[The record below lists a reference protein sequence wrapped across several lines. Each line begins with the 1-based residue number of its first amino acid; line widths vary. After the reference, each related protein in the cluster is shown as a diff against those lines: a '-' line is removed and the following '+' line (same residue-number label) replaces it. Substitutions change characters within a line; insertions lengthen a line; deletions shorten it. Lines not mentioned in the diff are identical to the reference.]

1 MHSVRNIVLTL
12 ALAVIVGLLGGY
24 FWGRH
29 ASAPAPPPQHIASP
43 PPAQPARQ
51 NMLPAAE
58 PAGGGGGD
66 GDRAQRHYFSRCH
79 SGGGRNCVVDGD
91 TIWMDGEKIRLADID
106 TPETHPARCRY
117 EQQLGDRATA
127 RLQSLL
133 NAGPVALAPAADGRS
148 HDRYGRRLAVLTRDG
163 QSLGMILVR
172 EGLARRYSGGP
183 RDPWC

>member
-1 MHSVRNIVLTL
+1 MLTL
-12 ALAVIVGLLGGY
+12 LLAVMAGLLGGY
-24 FWGRH
+24 IWGRY
-29 ASAPAPPPQHIASP
+29 ASAPADQPQHIANA
-43 PPAQPARQ
+43 PPAHPARQ

-58 PAGGGGGD
+58 PGGD
-66 GDRAQRHYFSRCH
+66 GAQRHYFARCH
-79 SGGGRNCVVDGD
+79 TGGGRNCVVDGD

-106 TPETHPARCRY
+106 TPETHQARCPH

-133 NAGPVALAPAADGRS
+133 NAGPVALAPAANGRS

-163 QSLGMILVR
+163 ESLGMILVR